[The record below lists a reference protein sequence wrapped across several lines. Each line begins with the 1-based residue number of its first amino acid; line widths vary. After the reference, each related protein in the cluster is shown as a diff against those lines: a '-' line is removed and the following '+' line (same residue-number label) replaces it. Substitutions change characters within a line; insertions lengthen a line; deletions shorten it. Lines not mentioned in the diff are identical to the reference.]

1 MNGNLTFN
9 DVLNGSTFSEW
20 FADQLS
26 NFTPLN
32 VVIALIVALAAG
44 IVIALVYKKTYR
56 GVLYSPSFTLTLILL
71 CLVTT
76 PVVMAIGSNVALSM
90 GMVGALSIVRFRTAV
105 KDPLDTAY
113 MFWAITMGILVG
125 SNAYVIAIVA
135 LLGIAVILLAI
146 SYLRLRSPNGYLL
159 VVHYDEEAQVD
170 IENTLKRSVRFYA
183 FALVEADGE
192 EFHNA
197 RTEQF
202 RFLEQQGFDV
212 VEHRLTCA
220 DTLDETLRYFE
231 EKIKTFEI
239 PSDGLV
245 ALYDDQAAVEE
256 QLAANP
262 PSGTEE

>member
-44 IVIALVYKKTYR
+44 VVIALVYKKTYR
-56 GVLYSPSFTLTLILL
+56 GVLYSPSFSLTLILL

-125 SNAYVIAIVA
+125 SNAYVIAVVA

-159 VVHYDEEAQVD
+159 VVHYDEDAQVD
-170 IENTLKRSVRFYA
+170 IENTLKRSVKFYRLRSKTVTRSGA
-183 FALVEADGE
+183 EMTVE
-192 EFHNA
+192 
-197 RTEQF
+197 
-202 RFLEQQGFDV
+202 V
-212 VEHRLTCA
+212 RLDRRVNIVT
-220 DTLDETLRYFE
+220 DMLDINGVYDAT
-231 EKIKTFEI
+231 
-239 PSDGLV
+239 LV
-245 ALYDDQAAVEE
+245 ACQ
-256 QLAANP
+256 
-262 PSGTEE
+262 TEAGA

>member
-9 DVLNGSTFSEW
+9 DIAHGSTFTDW

-32 VVIALIVALAAG
+32 VVVALVVALAAG
-44 IVIALVYKKTYR
+44 LIIAAVYKATYR

-125 SNAYVIAIVA
+125 SNAYVIAVVA
-135 LLGIAVILLAI
+135 LLGIGGILLAI
-146 SYLRLRSPNGYLL
+146 SFFRLRNPNSYLLVLHYDEAAQIDIDNRLRQRLRNYRLRSKTVTKTANKNSAEMTVEVRLDRQSNIVSEMLEVPG
-159 VVHYDEEAQVD
+159 VYDA
-170 IENTLKRSVRFYA
+170 T
-183 FALVEADGE
+183 
-192 EFHNA
+192 
-197 RTEQF
+197 
-202 RFLEQQGFDV
+202 
-212 VEHRLTCA
+212 
-220 DTLDETLRYFE
+220 
-231 EKIKTFEI
+231 
-239 PSDGLV
+239 LV
-245 ALYDDQAAVEE
+245 ACQ
-256 QLAANP
+256 
-262 PSGTEE
+262 TEAGA